1 MLTKKT
7 WETPQLLVYG
17 DIKELTT
24 LGANDLQRIGKIA
37 DGAIG
42 LFASFGGL

>member
-7 WETPQLLVYG
+7 WGKPQLLIYG
-17 DIKELTT
+17 DVEALTT
-24 LGANDLQRIGKIA
+24 FNANDLQRIGKIA